1 MTVQNLLLLNQ
12 VLNWRLPGL
21 GLVLGLFL
29 AALLLS
35 LGLGIAVGPSA
46 FFGLAL
52 SVVGISIFILAT
64 PTNQL
69 SPKLRGFSEWTLIG
83 IVWMLVALIALS
95 VLSLR

>member
-1 MTVQNLLLLNQ
+1 MTVQSLLLLNQ
-12 VLNWRLPGL
+12 VLNWRLPGF
-21 GLVLGLFL
+21 GLIIGLFL

-46 FFGLAL
+46 FFGLTL